1 MIMYVLLRLS
11 IVVFGYLPFWFL
23 YRLSDVLSFI
33 CYYFGIRRETIE
45 QNLEISFPNKSQ
57 QQMRQLT
64 KSVYRNFFDVMV
76 VEMLKNFTISG
87 KMMRRR
93 FDPGDISIA
102 KDYYAKGRSLILV
115 LGHYAN
121 WEWGVSVTDQYK
133 CVAFYKPLKNK
144 YIDRY
149 VKRNR
154 ARHQFI
160 LASIM
165 KPLPTFLK
173 YRDQQTA
180 YFLLADKQN
189 AKKRHLKRVIW
200 LPFLGQD
207 TPFLLGP
214 AKYAEQFNYPIL
226 YSKIM
231 RVSRGHYKHELILIS
246 ENPASEDP
254 VIITERW
261 VRTLEQQVTQDPASW
276 LWFFATTR
284 SRQRHTQVET

>member
-1 MIMYVLLRLS
+1 MMLYLLLRLA
-11 IVVFGYLPFWFL
+11 ILVFGYLPFWLL
-23 YRLSDVLSFI
+23 YVLSDVLTFI
-33 CYYFGIRRETIE
+33 FYSFGIRRDTIE
-45 QNLEISFPNKSQ
+45 ENLKVSFPDKAQ
-57 QQMRQLT
+57 KQITQLT
-64 KSVYRNFFDVMV
+64 KSIYRNFFDVMV
-76 VEMLKNFTISG
+76 VEMLKNFTVSR
-87 KMMRRR
+87 KVMKRR
-93 FDPGDISIA
+93 FDPGDTSLA
-102 KDYYAKGRSLILV
+102 KRYYAEGKSLILV

-121 WEWGVSVTDQYK
+121 WEWGVSVTDQYN

-214 AKYAEQFNYPIL
+214 AKYAEQFNYPIF

-231 RVSRGHYKHELILIS
+231 RVSRGHYKHTLIPIS
-246 ENPASEDP
+246 ENPANEDP
-254 VIITERW
+254 AVVTERW
-261 VRTLEQQVTQDPASW
+261 VRTLEQQVIEDPASW

-284 SRQRHTQVET
+284 SRQQYTQVEI